1 MTTFFHQIPLYRMIA
16 CCEDSHMD
24 KTILD
29 CGAGGDLP
37 PLALFYQNHYNVA
50 GIEIDPAQIEK
61 ANAFAKKENMELNIR
76 QGNMRNLPFA
86 DETFSF
92 VYSYNSIF
100 HMKKQDILISIHE
113 MQRVLKPNGLMFVN
127 FLTTNDFR
135 CGHGEDLGHHQYLQ
149 KDDDLTVI
157 HSYFEENEADQFVQG
172 MSILYKENRIMEQT
186 YNGKWI
192 RQGFLDYILQKK

>member
-16 CCEDSHMD
+16 CCEDAHMD

-37 PLALFYQNHYNVA
+37 PLALFLSKHYNVA

-76 QGNMRNLPFA
+76 QGDMRNLPFA

-100 HMKKQDILISIHE
+100 HMKKQDILIFDS
-113 MQRVLKPNGLMFVN
+113 
-127 FLTTNDFR
+127 
-135 CGHGEDLGHHQYLQ
+135 
-149 KDDDLTVI
+149 
-157 HSYFEENEADQFVQG
+157 
-172 MSILYKENRIMEQT
+172 
-186 YNGKWI
+186 
-192 RQGFLDYILQKK
+192 